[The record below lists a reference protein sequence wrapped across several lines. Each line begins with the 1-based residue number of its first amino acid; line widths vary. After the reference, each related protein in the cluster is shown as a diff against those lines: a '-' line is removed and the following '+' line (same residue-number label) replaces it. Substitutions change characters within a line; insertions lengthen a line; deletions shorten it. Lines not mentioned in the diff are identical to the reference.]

1 MAKYEKTRT
10 YVVGEI
16 LKRSVVFK
24 APKGRA
30 YHDIELY
37 TDDLP
42 NKTIKALKVGKRV
55 TFVRMSGRNYTQFVP
70 KA

>member
-16 LKRSVVFK
+16 LKNTVVFK

-30 YHDIELY
+30 YSDIELY
-37 TDDLP
+37 TDTLS
-42 NKTIKALKVGKRV
+42 NRTIKALKVGKRV
-55 TFVRMSGRNYTQFVP
+55 TFTRFSNRYTTYFAP